1 MSRIIQAFLDF
12 ISPESRIPQ
21 IGEIW
26 EYYKVSNTIN
36 SYPNTIIIA
45 TLEILWVDEHKVGVL
60 PINKDLVE
68 YIPLEE
74 FKLKAY
80 KRVK

>member
-1 MSRIIQAFLDF
+1 MSRLIQAFIDF
-12 ISPESRIPQ
+12 ISPDSITPQ

-26 EYYKVSNTIN
+26 EYHEITYAGN
-36 SYPNTIIIA
+36 SRSCNSII
-45 TLEILWVDEHKVGVL
+45 TMEILWVDEHNVGVL
-60 PINKDLVE
+60 PFNKDLVE